1 MEDYKLFTEPNEL
14 YETMQRNKPD
24 NYPISNDLLFCSGE
38 GSKTAYIKMLG
49 VVLRQNEEINEAQ
62 QAIFKRIIAGAN
74 SDFEAIEYLRMAK
87 PFDENDLQ
95 IFIECLLHD
104 KTFYAFTKKGNEK
117 RLMTKKIIDKELK
130 KHLLKVVPKEFRF
143 LVTNV
148 YFLAYINELFL
159 PLEKNRIIITIE
171 KFFELS
177 LYEKNSLYDKF
188 NINYDKYE
196 TARIWINRYRIK
208 YKDVLEKYKNDPEYQ
223 TIEKIQSVQQIIRK
237 SKTKPDDD
245 KTLDHTM
252 DDFYIY

>member
-1 MEDYKLFTEPNEL
+1 MGSRYSYVGSPNDQNIVDLCQKLILSCIPGLKTIKFSSIEEQGIFFSALSQDQIDSAFSSEKMQFKL
-14 YETMQRNKPD
+14 YLEILQRFNIA
-24 NYPISNDLLFCSGE
+24 YND
-38 GSKTAYIKMLG
+38 
-49 VVLRQNEEINEAQ
+49 
-62 QAIFKRIIAGAN
+62 
-74 SDFEAIEYLRMAK
+74 
-87 PFDENDLQ
+87 PDLQ

>member
-1 MEDYKLFTEPNEL
+1 MGSRYSYVGSPNDQNIVDLCQKLILSCIPGLKTIKFSSIEEQGIFFSALSQEQIDSAFSSEKMQFKL
-14 YETMQRNKPD
+14 YLEILQRFNIA
-24 NYPISNDLLFCSGE
+24 YND
-38 GSKTAYIKMLG
+38 
-49 VVLRQNEEINEAQ
+49 
-62 QAIFKRIIAGAN
+62 
-74 SDFEAIEYLRMAK
+74 
-87 PFDENDLQ
+87 PDLQ

-104 KTFYAFTKKGNEK
+104 KNFYAFTKKGNEK

-143 LVTNV
+143 LVTNA

>member
-1 MEDYKLFTEPNEL
+1 MGSRYSYVGSPNDQNIVDLCQKLILSCIPGLKTIKFSSIEEQGIFFSALSQDQIDSAFSSEKMQFKL
-14 YETMQRNKPD
+14 YLEILQRFNIA
-24 NYPISNDLLFCSGE
+24 YND
-38 GSKTAYIKMLG
+38 
-49 VVLRQNEEINEAQ
+49 
-62 QAIFKRIIAGAN
+62 
-74 SDFEAIEYLRMAK
+74 
-87 PFDENDLQ
+87 PDLQ

-104 KTFYAFTKKGNEK
+104 KNFYAFTKKGNEK

-143 LVTNV
+143 LVTNA

>member
-1 MEDYKLFTEPNEL
+1 MGSRYSYVGSPNDQNIVDLCQKLILSCIPGLKTLKFSSIEEQGIFFSALSQEQIDSAFSSEKMQFKL
-14 YETMQRNKPD
+14 YLEILQRFNIA
-24 NYPISNDLLFCSGE
+24 YND
-38 GSKTAYIKMLG
+38 
-49 VVLRQNEEINEAQ
+49 
-62 QAIFKRIIAGAN
+62 
-74 SDFEAIEYLRMAK
+74 
-87 PFDENDLQ
+87 PDLQ

-104 KTFYAFTKKGNEK
+104 KNFYAFTKKGNEK

-143 LVTNV
+143 LVTNA

>member
-1 MEDYKLFTEPNEL
+1 MGSRYSYVGSPNDQNIVDLCQKLILSCIPGLKTIKFSSIDEQGIFFSALSQEQIDSAFSSEKMQFKL
-14 YETMQRNKPD
+14 YLEILQRFNIA
-24 NYPISNDLLFCSGE
+24 YND
-38 GSKTAYIKMLG
+38 
-49 VVLRQNEEINEAQ
+49 
-62 QAIFKRIIAGAN
+62 
-74 SDFEAIEYLRMAK
+74 
-87 PFDENDLQ
+87 PDLQ

-104 KTFYAFTKKGNEK
+104 KNFYAFTKKGNEK

-143 LVTNV
+143 LVTNA